1 MRAETI
7 LSLAALR
14 RLEQDAADRG
24 LDLMGRAA
32 RATADWVAARLAPP
46 ARVLVA
52 AGPGNNGGDAL
63 QAALLLHH
71 RGYQVDILLPAA
83 PTSAA
88 TTAALQ
94 ALLAAGLQPV
104 PRLAEEHPRPELV
117 IDGLFG
123 IGLARDFDAPWQD
136 TIRQLNALAV
146 PILAL
151 DTPSGLDPYRGT
163 AANVAIR
170 ASHTLTFLS
179 HKPGLYMAA
188 GADLAGNV
196 ELATLDC
203 PAELFPP
210 AEGELNQPLPLLSPR
225 AKDSH
230 KGSFGSVLVIGG
242 ERGMLGAA
250 LLAGRAAY
258 AGGAGK
264 VHLATL
270 DDRLAVDT
278 AAPELMIQAL
288 QPSTT
293 LPAADA
299 VAIGPGLGQSSAAR
313 HWLGRLIGSTQPL
326 LLDADALNLLA
337 GDSPLQQALSQ
348 RQAPPV
354 LTPHPAE
361 AARLLA
367 CSTPDVQRDRLAAAR
382 ELAQRRQAVVVL
394 KGAGSLIVRPDGYY
408 RVNTSGGPAL
418 AVAGQG
424 DVLSGLIAALLAQ
437 GLSAFDAAALG
448 VHLHGLAGDAYT
460 REAQG
465 PIGLSASATVPLLS
479 HLINQVLSTP
489 HR

>member
-1 MRAETI
+1 MRADAI

-14 RLEQDAADRG
+14 QLEQDAAGQG
-24 LDLMGRAA
+24 LDLMAQAA
-32 RATADWVAARLAPP
+32 RATADWVGTRLAPG

-63 QAALLLHH
+63 QAALLLHQ
-71 RGYQVDILLPAA
+71 RGYVVDILLPTT
-83 PTSAA
+83 PTSPA
-88 TTAALQ
+88 TQTALQ

-104 PRLAEEHPRPELV
+104 PRLAAEHSHLDLV

-123 IGLARDFDAPWQD
+123 IGLARDFGPRWQD
-136 TIRQLNALAV
+136 TIHQLNALAV

-188 GADLAGNV
+188 GADLAGQV
-196 ELATLDC
+196 ELTPLDYPTELC
-203 PAELFPP
+203 PA
-210 AEGELNQPLPLLSPR
+210 AEGELNRPLALLPAR
-225 AKDSH
+225 ANDSH
-230 KGSFGSVLVIGG
+230 KGRFGSVLVIGG

-258 AGGAGK
+258 AGGTGK
-264 VHLATL
+264 VYLATL
-270 DDRLAVDT
+270 DDRLAVDPT
-278 AAPELMIQAL
+278 APELMIQPL
-288 QPSTT
+288 EPSTT
-293 LPAADA
+293 LPGADA
-299 VAIGPGLGQSSAAR
+299 IAIGPGLGQGSNARQWLTRLLDDAA
-313 HWLGRLIGSTQPL
+313 PL

-337 GDSPLQQALSQ
+337 GDSTLQQSLSR
-348 RQAPPV
+348 RQGSTV

-367 CSTPDVQRDRLAAAR
+367 CRTADVQADRLGAAR
-382 ELAQRRQAVVVL
+382 ELAQRLHSIVVL

-408 RVNTSGGPAL
+408 RLNTSGGPAL

-437 GLSAFDAAALG
+437 GLPAFDAAALG

-460 REAQG
+460 RAEQG
-465 PIGLSASATVPLLS
+465 PVGLTASATVPLLS
-479 HLINQVLSTP
+479 RMINLARTGA
-489 HR
+489 HG

>member
-1 MRAETI
+1 MRANEI

-14 RLEQDAADRG
+14 RLEQDAAARG
-24 LDLMGRAA
+24 LDLMARAA

-63 QAALLLHH
+63 QAAMLLHH
-71 RGYQVDILLPAA
+71 RGYQVDVLLPAA
-83 PTSAA
+83 PTSPA
-88 TTAALQ
+88 TQAALQ

-104 PRLAEEHPRPELV
+104 PSLAGEHPRPELV

-123 IGLARDFDAPWQD
+123 IGLARDFASPWRD

-151 DTPSGLDPYRGT
+151 DTPSGLDPYRGIM
-163 AANVAIR
+163 ANVAIR

-188 GADLAGNV
+188 GADLAGGV

-203 PAELFPP
+203 PAELFPA
-210 AEGELNQPLPLLSPR
+210 AEGELNRPLALLPPR
-225 AKDSH
+225 ANDSH
-230 KGSFGSVLVIGG
+230 KGRFGSVLVIGG
-242 ERGMLGAA
+242 APGMLGAA

-270 DDRLAVDT
+270 DDRLAVDP
-278 AAPELMIQAL
+278 AAPELMIQPLEPA
-288 QPSTT
+288 TT

-299 VAIGPGLGQSSAAR
+299 VAIGPGLGQGSAAR
-313 HWLGRLIGSTQPL
+313 HWLDRLIGDAVPL

-337 GDSPLQQALSQ
+337 SDSRLQQALGQ
-348 RQAPPV
+348 RQAPAV

-367 CSTPDVQRDRLAAAR
+367 CRTQDIQQDRLCAAR
-382 ELAQRRQAVVVL
+382 ELAQRLQAIVVL

-408 RVNTSGGPAL
+408 RLNTSGGPAL

-437 GLSAFDAAALG
+437 GLAAFDAAALG

-465 PIGLSASATVPLLS
+465 PVGLSASATVPLLS
-479 HLINQVLSTP
+479 RLINQALSVP